1 MSPND
6 FLLVEQALIRQLQAA
21 EPCTSEARR
30 DQLRVVRSLAERACQ
45 NAAIRRELARMLD
58 GVKDRG
64 AAEVFWAY
72 YLEGPEQPSA
82 RSLANRFFV
91 DKRTVFKQL
100 QRVFDQLRV
109 MLFGI
114 DALFDLA
121 ADGRQ

>member
-1 MSPND
+1 M
-6 FLLVEQALIRQLQAA
+6 EELIRQLEAA
-21 EPCTSEARR
+21 EPCISEARR
-30 DQLRVVRSLAERACQ
+30 DQLRVIRSLAERARQ
-45 NAAIRRELARMLD
+45 NTVIRREFSRMLE
-58 GVKDRG
+58 GVKDQG
-64 AAEVFWAY
+64 AAEVFRAY

-100 QRVFDQLRV
+100 QRVFDQLRI

-121 ADGRQ
+121 TDGWQ